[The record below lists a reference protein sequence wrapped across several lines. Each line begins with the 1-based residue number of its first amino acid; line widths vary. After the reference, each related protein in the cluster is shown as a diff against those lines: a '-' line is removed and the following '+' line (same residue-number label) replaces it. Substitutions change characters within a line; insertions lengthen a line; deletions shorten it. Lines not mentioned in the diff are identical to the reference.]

1 MEGDFL
7 RPDQHVAVGRAR
19 KVSEMNFWAPSAA
32 GSCTSEGGAMDRL
45 RGGRRRAG
53 LWPMGMS
60 VAWARGDEAAPTPA
74 QGQSYLGEDRS
85 LEVGLPCLHKG
96 QGQLCPHQEM
106 FRTEADGSPH

>member
-45 RGGRRRAG
+45 GRQEESWLVANGHECG
-53 LWPMGMS
+53 LGTW
-60 VAWARGDEAAPTPA
+60 R
-74 QGQSYLGEDRS
+74 
-85 LEVGLPCLHKG
+85 
-96 QGQLCPHQEM
+96 
-106 FRTEADGSPH
+106 